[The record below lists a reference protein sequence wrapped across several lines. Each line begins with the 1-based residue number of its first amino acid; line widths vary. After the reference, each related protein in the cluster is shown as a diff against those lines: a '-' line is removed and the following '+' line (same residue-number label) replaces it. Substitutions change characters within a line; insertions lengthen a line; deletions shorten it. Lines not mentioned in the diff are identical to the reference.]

1 VNRLPLIVGVGLAL
15 GACSRSGSPSNE
27 SGAPAPPAFEPP
39 VALNAEPP
47 VRYPIAL
54 YEAHTEGTVVL
65 HLFADST
72 GKIAPDSTRVAESS
86 GSAALDSAALAGV
99 PKMRFAPARRNG
111 VPVATAFLQP
121 VHFEHPSANAAGDGS

>member
-1 VNRLPLIVGVGLAL
+1 MRLSLTVGLALAL
-15 GACSRSGSPSNE
+15 GACSRS
-27 SGAPAPPAFEPP
+27 APPPTDSGKPPATGFEPP

-47 VRYPIAL
+47 VRYPVAL

-65 HLFADST
+65 HLFVDST
-72 GKIAPDSTRVAESS
+72 GKVVPESTSVAESS

-99 PKMRFAPARRNG
+99 PNMRFAPARKDG

-121 VHFEHPSANAAGDGS
+121 VHFRHPSGTSMGDGS